1 MTAAVAVVLFRAR
14 LRAVRE
20 GLTPVSYFRLLQG
33 AQEPEFLAKPSRHYL
48 NLFET
53 PVLFYAGCLAG
64 LVAGVNDAVA
74 VGLAWA
80 YVLARLL
87 HAGVRRVVARFGLV
101 LSRDGGALPKLTLP
115 FRLFVGGRIGDGK
128 NWYPWIHIADTVA
141 AIRWRTV
148 PNWRG

>member
-1 MTAAVAVVLFRAR
+1 MPPFSLFFPMLAMVLLTFAIAVVLFRAR

-87 HAGVRRVVARFGLV
+87 HAGVHLGSNRVRIRLRVFTLSWICLLALWIYLAVA
-101 LSRDGGALPKLTLP
+101 
-115 FRLFVGGRIGDGK
+115 
-128 NWYPWIHIADTVA
+128 VA
-141 AIRWRTV
+141 TR
-148 PNWRG
+148 P